1 MTIVSI
7 QNTDGTGSRLGG
19 SCVEIAAGKFKA
31 QCLQLMDLVHDTH
44 QRVVITKHGR
54 PVAQLV
60 AMEQRK
66 PRPVFGRLR
75 GRIESY
81 TDLSGPLPNAWPR
94 GERGRNGPPAAASH
108 T

>member
-1 MTIVSI
+1 M
-7 QNTDGTGSRLGG
+7 
-19 SCVEIAAGKFKA
+19 EIAAGKFKA

-60 AMEQRK
+60 AVERGK

-75 GRIESY
+75 GRIESSSDV
-81 TDLSGPLPNAWPR
+81 TGPLPDVWPKGQR
-94 GERGRNGPPAAASH
+94 GGNGPARSPEHS
-108 T
+108 

>member
-1 MTIVSI
+1 M
-7 QNTDGTGSRLGG
+7 
-19 SCVEIAAGKFKA
+19 EIAAGKFKA

-60 AMEQRK
+60 AVEHQK

-75 GRIESY
+75 GRIESFS
-81 TDLSGPLPNAWPR
+81 DLIGPLPSHWSTDQR
-94 GERGRNGPPAAASH
+94 GSGGRVGEHHHS
-108 T
+108 

>member
-1 MTIVSI
+1 M
-7 QNTDGTGSRLGG
+7 
-19 SCVEIAAGKFKA
+19 EIAAGKFKA

-60 AMEQRK
+60 ALEQQA

-75 GRIESY
+75 GRIESFSDIIAPVA
-81 TDLSGPLPNAWPR
+81 DLWSGGDGADSGPPD
-94 GERGRNGPPAAASH
+94 STQH
-108 T
+108 S

>member
-1 MTIVSI
+1 MH
-7 QNTDGTGSRLGG
+7 
-19 SCVEIAAGKFKA
+19 IAAGRFKA

-60 AMEQRK
+60 AVDREK

-75 GRIESY
+75 GHIESAS
-81 TDLSGPLPNAWPR
+81 DLVGPLPDAWR
-94 GERGRNGPPAAASH
+94 TDAGTN
-108 T
+108 

>member
-1 MTIVSI
+1 M
-7 QNTDGTGSRLGG
+7 
-19 SCVEIAAGKFKA
+19 EIAAGKFKA

-60 AMEQRK
+60 AVEQRK

-75 GRIESY
+75 GRIES
-81 TDLSGPLPNAWPR
+81 LSDVITPLPGSWPEGRR
-94 GERGRNGPPAAASH
+94 GGNGPPRSSEYP
-108 T
+108 

>member
-1 MTIVSI
+1 M
-7 QNTDGTGSRLGG
+7 QM
-19 SCVEIAAGKFKA
+19 AAGRFKA

-44 QRVVITKHGR
+44 QKVVITKHGR

-60 AMEQRK
+60 AVEQRK

-75 GRIESY
+75 GRIESFSDLIGPIPQAWTGGRRDGSGES
-81 TDLSGPLPNAWPR
+81 TDAEP
-94 GERGRNGPPAAASH
+94 

>member
-1 MTIVSI
+1 M
-7 QNTDGTGSRLGG
+7 Q
-19 SCVEIAAGKFKA
+19 IAAGRFKA

-60 AMEQRK
+60 SVDREK

-75 GRIESY
+75 GRIESAS
-81 TDLSGPLPNAWPR
+81 DLVGPLPDAWRTDAEPQ
-94 GERGRNGPPAAASH
+94 
-108 T
+108 

>member
-1 MTIVSI
+1 M
-7 QNTDGTGSRLGG
+7 Q
-19 SCVEIAAGKFKA
+19 IAAGKFKA

-60 AMEQRK
+60 AVEQRK

-75 GRIESY
+75 GRIESFS
-81 TDLSGPLPNAWPR
+81 DVIGPLPDVWPEGRR
-94 GERGRNGPPAAASH
+94 GGNGPARSPEHS
-108 T
+108 

>member
-1 MTIVSI
+1 M
-7 QNTDGTGSRLGG
+7 
-19 SCVEIAAGKFKA
+19 EMAAGKFKA

-44 QRVVITKHGR
+44 QKVVITKHGR

-60 AMEQRK
+60 AVEQRK

-75 GRIESY
+75 GRIESFA
-81 TDLSGPLPNAWPR
+81 DPVGPIPRAWTAGR
-94 GERGRNGPPAAASH
+94 QERGGESTDPEH

>member
-1 MTIVSI
+1 MTMVANGLRCAFMITYQV
-7 QNTDGTGSRLGG
+7 RLGG
-19 SCVEIAAGKFKA
+19 GWMHMAAGRFKA

-60 AMEQRK
+60 AVDREK

-75 GRIESY
+75 GRIESAS
-81 TDLSGPLPNAWPR
+81 DLVGPLPDAWRTHARP
-94 GERGRNGPPAAASH
+94 

>member
-1 MTIVSI
+1 M
-7 QNTDGTGSRLGG
+7 
-19 SCVEIAAGKFKA
+19 EIAAGKFKA

-60 AMEQRK
+60 AIEQRK

-75 GRIESY
+75 GRVESFS
-81 TDLSGPLPNAWPR
+81 DLISPLPDRWSTTGQGASEPGTNAEHP
-94 GERGRNGPPAAASH
+94 
-108 T
+108 